1 MSGEPRDIPLPVTF
15 VRSMTTP
22 SGVRIHDWRSRTSG
36 RIFEVPE
43 VHVFATGEH
52 LNEGD
57 VGFLRFSAGHLYV
70 VQSEDDPVATT
81 RTPMQP
87 ATSTTAPK
95 ARQRGAQASTRARD
109 AATREWTRGPPHGSP
124 RTPGATSVALGR
136 LARRFARWLALAR
149 QRAAH
154 VRLPRLSGTQWFL
167 SMLGVLLLVIVL
179 RLLVG

>member
-43 VHVFATGEH
+43 VHVFAASEH

-70 VQSEDDPVATT
+70 VQSELDPVPTIPTRSRPDTVSTAGPSARAGRRRSATT
-81 RTPMQP
+81 QVR
-87 ATSTTAPK
+87 AS
-95 ARQRGAQASTRARD
+95 ARGSAHWLSRAR
-109 AATREWTRGPPHGSP
+109 RR
-124 RTPGATSVALGR
+124 VAR
-136 LARRFARWLALAR
+136 
-149 QRAAH
+149 
-154 VRLPRLSGTQWFL
+154 VRLPRLSSRQWFL
-167 SMLGVLLLVIVL
+167 SMLGVLILVIAL
-179 RLLVG
+179 RLLVD